1 MKKVKVLGHILI
13 NVILFILFIHFFGI
27 EFVQKYLDKAVIIK
41 VQEEKHPNI
50 SLPGK
55 LLVRILMTR
64 RWSLENC
71 IFYIS
76 DLLSLQYPPVQSR
89 HLHWMEE

>member
-55 LLVRILMTR
+55 LEKIIMKRCFL
-64 RWSLENC
+64 
-71 IFYIS
+71 
-76 DLLSLQYPPVQSR
+76 
-89 HLHWMEE
+89 